1 MVRDI
6 LVLLQY
12 MDPLFLYIRMNKKE
26 ECLDLEQ
33 IYFTQEIGKINR
45 CKIRGIVNI
54 VKTKL
59 YCQSRKL
66 ITSSKRT
73 RKTNILTKKDEC

>member
-1 MVRDI
+1 
-6 LVLLQY
+6 
-12 MDPLFLYIRMNKKE
+12 MNEKE

-54 VKTKL
+54 RKTKL

-73 RKTNILTKKDEC
+73 RKTNI